1 LKSRSALSRRRTYF
15 REESMDTE
23 SQIIIRLNRLERK
36 VDFLLEELNL
46 VEKEEATL
54 PDFGP
59 VLSEVA
65 ELVRQNRKIEAI
77 KLYREMTGVSLKEA
91 KEVVDRLS

>member
-1 LKSRSALSRRRTYF
+1 
-15 REESMDTE
+15 MDIE

-36 VDFLLEELNL
+36 VDFLLRELNL

-59 VLSEVA
+59 VLTEVA

-77 KLYREMTGVSLKEA
+77 KLYREMTGVSLREA
-91 KEVVDRLS
+91 KEIVDRLY

>member
-1 LKSRSALSRRRTYF
+1 
-15 REESMDTE
+15 MDSE
-23 SQIIIRLNRLERK
+23 SQLIIRLNRMERK
-36 VDFLLEELNL
+36 VDFLLRELNL

-59 VLSEVA
+59 VLTEVA

-77 KLYREMTGVSLKEA
+77 KLYREMTGAGLKEA

>member
-1 LKSRSALSRRRTYF
+1 
-15 REESMDTE
+15 MDSE

-36 VDFLLEELNL
+36 VDFLLRELNL

-59 VLSEVA
+59 VLTEVA
-65 ELVRQNRKIEAI
+65 DLVRQNRKIEAI
-77 KLYREMTGVSLKEA
+77 KLYRELTGVGLKEA

>member
-1 LKSRSALSRRRTYF
+1 
-15 REESMDTE
+15 MDSE

-36 VDFLLEELNL
+36 VDFLLRELNL
-46 VEKEEATL
+46 VEREEATL

-77 KLYREMTGVSLKEA
+77 KLYREMTGTSLKEA

>member
-1 LKSRSALSRRRTYF
+1 
-15 REESMDTE
+15 MDSE

-36 VDFLLEELNL
+36 VDFLLRELNL

-54 PDFGP
+54 PDFDP
-59 VLSEVA
+59 VLSAVA
-65 ELVRQNRKIEAI
+65 ELVRQNHKIEAI
-77 KLYREMTGVSLKEA
+77 KLYRELTGVGLKEA

>member
-1 LKSRSALSRRRTYF
+1 
-15 REESMDTE
+15 MDTE

-36 VDFLLEELNL
+36 VDFLLRELNL

-59 VLSEVA
+59 VLTEVA

-77 KLYREMTGVSLKEA
+77 KLYREMTGVGLKEA

>member
-1 LKSRSALSRRRTYF
+1 
-15 REESMDTE
+15 MDSE

-36 VDFLLEELNL
+36 VDFLLRELNL

-59 VLSEVA
+59 GLTAVA
-65 ELVRQNRKIEAI
+65 ELARQNRKIEAI
-77 KLYREMTGVSLKEA
+77 KLYREMTGAGLNEA

>member
-1 LKSRSALSRRRTYF
+1 
-15 REESMDTE
+15 MDDSTE

-36 VDFLLEELNL
+36 VDFLLRELNL

-54 PDFGP
+54 PDFDP
-59 VLSEVA
+59 VLSAVA
-65 ELVRQNRKIEAI
+65 ELVRQNHKIEAI
-77 KLYREMTGVSLKEA
+77 KLYRELTGVGLKEA

>member
-1 LKSRSALSRRRTYF
+1 
-15 REESMDTE
+15 MDSE

-36 VDFLLEELNL
+36 VDFLLRELNL

-54 PDFGP
+54 PDFDP
-59 VLSEVA
+59 VLTEVA
-65 ELVRQNRKIEAI
+65 ELVRQNHKIEAI
-77 KLYREMTGVSLKEA
+77 KLYRELTGAGLKEA

>member
-1 LKSRSALSRRRTYF
+1 
-15 REESMDTE
+15 MDSE

-36 VDFLLEELNL
+36 VDFLLRELNL

-59 VLSEVA
+59 VLTEVA

-77 KLYREMTGVSLKEA
+77 KLYRELTGVGLKEA

>member
-1 LKSRSALSRRRTYF
+1 
-15 REESMDTE
+15 MDTE

-36 VDFLLEELNL
+36 VDFLLRELNL
-46 VEKEEATL
+46 VEREEATL

-59 VLSEVA
+59 VLTEVA
-65 ELVRQNRKIEAI
+65 ELVRLNRKIEAI
-77 KLYREMTGVSLKEA
+77 KLYREMTGVGLKEA

>member
-1 LKSRSALSRRRTYF
+1 
-15 REESMDTE
+15 MDDSTE

-36 VDFLLEELNL
+36 VDFLLRELNL
-46 VEKEEATL
+46 VEREEAAL

-59 VLSEVA
+59 VLTEVA

-77 KLYREMTGVSLKEA
+77 KLYRELTGVGLKEA

>member
-1 LKSRSALSRRRTYF
+1 
-15 REESMDTE
+15 MDSE

-36 VDFLLEELNL
+36 VDFLLRELNL

-54 PDFGP
+54 PDFDP
-59 VLSEVA
+59 VLSAVA
-65 ELVRQNRKIEAI
+65 ELARQNHKIEAI
-77 KLYREMTGVSLKEA
+77 KLYRELTGVGLKEA

>member
-1 LKSRSALSRRRTYF
+1 
-15 REESMDTE
+15 MDSE

-36 VDFLLEELNL
+36 VDFLLRELNL

-54 PDFGP
+54 PDFDP
-59 VLSEVA
+59 VLSAVA
-65 ELVRQNRKIEAI
+65 ELARQNHKIEAI
-77 KLYREMTGVSLKEA
+77 KLYRELTGAGLKEA

>member
-1 LKSRSALSRRRTYF
+1 
-15 REESMDTE
+15 MDDSTE

-36 VDFLLEELNL
+36 VDFLLRELNL

-54 PDFGP
+54 PDFDP
-59 VLSEVA
+59 VLSAVA
-65 ELVRQNRKIEAI
+65 ELVRQNHKIEAI
-77 KLYREMTGVSLKEA
+77 KLYREMTGVGLKEA

>member
-1 LKSRSALSRRRTYF
+1 
-15 REESMDTE
+15 MDSE

-36 VDFLLEELNL
+36 VDFLLRELNL

-54 PDFGP
+54 PDFDP
-59 VLSEVA
+59 VLTAVV

-77 KLYREMTGVSLKEA
+77 KLYREMTGVGLKEA
-91 KEVVDRLS
+91 KEVVDRLF

>member
-1 LKSRSALSRRRTYF
+1 
-15 REESMDTE
+15 MDSE

-36 VDFLLEELNL
+36 VDFLLRELNL
-46 VEKEEATL
+46 VEKEEVTL

-59 VLSEVA
+59 VLTEVA

-77 KLYREMTGVSLKEA
+77 KLYRELTGAGLKEA

>member
-1 LKSRSALSRRRTYF
+1 
-15 REESMDTE
+15 MDSE
-23 SQIIIRLNRLERK
+23 SQLIIRLNRLERK
-36 VDFLLEELNL
+36 VDFLLRELNL

-59 VLSEVA
+59 VLTEVA
-65 ELVRQNRKIEAI
+65 DLVRQNRKIEAI
-77 KLYREMTGVSLKEA
+77 KLYRELTGVGLKEA

>member
-1 LKSRSALSRRRTYF
+1 
-15 REESMDTE
+15 MDSE

-36 VDFLLEELNL
+36 VDFLLRELNL
-46 VEKEEATL
+46 VEKEETTL

-59 VLSEVA
+59 DLNAVA

-77 KLYREMTGVSLKEA
+77 KLYRELTGAGLKEA
-91 KEVVDRLS
+91 KEVVDRLF

>member
-1 LKSRSALSRRRTYF
+1 
-15 REESMDTE
+15 MDSE

-36 VDFLLEELNL
+36 VDFLLRELNL

-59 VLSEVA
+59 VLTEVA
-65 ELVRQNRKIEAI
+65 ELARQNRKIEAI
-77 KLYREMTGVSLKEA
+77 KLYREMTGAGLKEA
-91 KEVVDRLS
+91 KEVVDRLF

>member
-1 LKSRSALSRRRTYF
+1 
-15 REESMDTE
+15 MDSE

-36 VDFLLEELNL
+36 VDFLLRELNL

-59 VLSEVA
+59 VLTEVV

-77 KLYREMTGVSLKEA
+77 KLYREMTGVGLKEA
-91 KEVVDRLS
+91 KEVVDRLF

>member
-1 LKSRSALSRRRTYF
+1 
-15 REESMDTE
+15 MDSE

-36 VDFLLEELNL
+36 VDFLLRELNL
-46 VEKEEATL
+46 VEREEATL

-77 KLYREMTGVSLKEA
+77 KLYRELTGTSLKEA

>member
-1 LKSRSALSRRRTYF
+1 
-15 REESMDTE
+15 MDTE
-23 SQIIIRLNRLERK
+23 SQIIIRLYRLERK
-36 VDFLLEELNL
+36 VDFLLRELNL

-59 VLSEVA
+59 VLTEVA
-65 ELVRQNRKIEAI
+65 ELVRHNRKIEAI

-91 KEVVDRLS
+91 KDVVDRLS

>member
-1 LKSRSALSRRRTYF
+1 
-15 REESMDTE
+15 MDTE

-36 VDFLLEELNL
+36 VDFLLRELNL

-77 KLYREMTGVSLKEA
+77 KLYREMTGVGLKEA

>member
-1 LKSRSALSRRRTYF
+1 
-15 REESMDTE
+15 MDSE
-23 SQIIIRLNRLERK
+23 SQLIIRLNRLERK
-36 VDFLLEELNL
+36 VDFLLRELNL

-59 VLSEVA
+59 VLTEVA

-77 KLYREMTGVSLKEA
+77 KLYREMTGAGLKEA

>member
-1 LKSRSALSRRRTYF
+1 
-15 REESMDTE
+15 MDSE

-36 VDFLLEELNL
+36 VNFLLRELNL

-54 PDFGP
+54 PDFDP
-59 VLSEVA
+59 VLSAVA
-65 ELVRQNRKIEAI
+65 ELARQNHKIEAI
-77 KLYREMTGVSLKEA
+77 KLYRELTGVGLKEA

>member
-1 LKSRSALSRRRTYF
+1 
-15 REESMDTE
+15 MDSE

-36 VDFLLEELNL
+36 VDFLLRELNL

-54 PDFGP
+54 PDFDP
-59 VLSEVA
+59 VLSAVA
-65 ELVRQNRKIEAI
+65 ELARQNHKIEAI
-77 KLYREMTGVSLKEA
+77 KLYRELTGVSLKEA